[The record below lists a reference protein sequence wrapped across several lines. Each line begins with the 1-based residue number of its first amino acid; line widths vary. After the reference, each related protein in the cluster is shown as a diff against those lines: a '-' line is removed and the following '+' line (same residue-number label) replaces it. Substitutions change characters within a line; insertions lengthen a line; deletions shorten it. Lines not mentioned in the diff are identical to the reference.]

1 MAADKMG
8 FWSVVAVGIGGM
20 VGGGIFAVLGLSV
33 QLAQGGAPIAFA
45 IAGLIALLTT
55 YAYAQLT
62 VTFPS
67 RGGTV
72 TFLNKAFGTGIFTGS
87 LNLLLWLSYI
97 VMLSLY
103 ASAFGSYGA
112 VFFPDAMQG
121 WAKHLLT
128 SGAIIGITG
137 LNMLSAELI
146 GRAESWI
153 VAFKLLI
160 LVLFIALGIRGVDPA
175 QLQPETWAS
184 PMAIA
189 SGGMIIF
196 LAFEGFELMA
206 NTAEEV
212 QQPRRTL
219 PRAFYSAVVFVLVLY
234 VLIAGTTVGT
244 LPTDRIVEAKEYALA
259 AAAEPFMGS
268 VGFKLVAIAALL
280 STASALNAT
289 LYGTA
294 RLSFIIAQ
302 SGELPAALERKIW
315 DKPIE
320 GLLITS
326 LLTLVVANVF
336 NISGISTMGSTGFLL
351 IFAAVNFA
359 NVRLY
364 RQTHSYRWLS
374 LLGTV
379 ACIAAVT
386 VLLYHTAQTQP
397 QNLWVVVAMVGLA
410 VVIEVLYRRFTQRPI
425 DL

>member
-62 VTFPS
+62 ITFPS

-259 AAAEPFMGS
+259 AAAAPFMGS

-336 NISGISTMGSTGFLL
+336 NISGISTMGSAGFLL

-386 VLLYHTAQTQP
+386 VLLHHTAQTQP